1 MNVNIVVRVNGT
13 QYTKASVVMAT
24 VNIEQT
30 LDALM
35 IAVNIGRM
43 LKNDRTRSKENARRF
58 I

>member
-13 QYTKASVVMAT
+13 QYTKVFAVMAT

-35 IAVNIGRM
+35 I
-43 LKNDRTRSKENARRF
+43 S
-58 I
+58 